1 MKLIVGLGNPGREYK
16 NTRHNVGFIVVDAYA
31 KLKNLD
37 FKLDKKFKAL
47 IAKEKEYIIIKPQ
60 TYMNLSGFAVAEV
73 ANYYQIDSSDILVV
87 SDDMDLPFCKIR
99 IRNSGSSGGHNGLKS
114 IISSLSTDLFYRLR
128 VGIDKPEEDSISYVL
143 GKMSKENQKELE
155 ELTITTNS
163 IIDDFIDGKSYDDL
177 RNTYN

>member
-99 IRNSGSSGGHNGLKS
+99 IRNS
-114 IISSLSTDLFYRLR
+114 SLSTDLFYRLR